1 MRDYLINICKK
12 YIGVPY
18 VWGGESRSEGGFD
31 CSGYVCVALNDI
43 GLKVGRLTAQ
53 GYYNK
58 FKSQPCSPYTKGALL
73 FFGRST
79 KAITHVAISD
89 GSGFMYESIGGKSNN
104 KYNPGKGVT
113 RSKITRRGD
122 LVAACDPLAGIAS
135 PYYPKY
141 SGTSARLDVI
151 LKAVGAPYGSV
162 NNRKK
167 LANINGIEAYKGT
180 LSQNLKLIALAKSGK
195 LVRV

>member
-12 YIGVPY
+12 YLGVPY

-31 CSGYVCVALNDI
+31 CSGFVDVALNEA
-43 GLKVGRLTAQ
+43 GLKVARLTAQ

-58 FKSQPCSPYTKGALL
+58 FKSHPCSPNTKGALL
-73 FFGRST
+73 FFGSST
-79 KAITHVAISD
+79 KSITHVAISD
-89 GSGFMYESIGGKSNN
+89 GAGYMYESIGGKANT
-104 KYNPGKGVT
+104 KYNPGKGVS
-113 RSKITRRGD
+113 RSKITRRRD

-141 SGTSARLDVI
+141 SGASVRLDEI
-151 LKAVGAPYGSV
+151 LNAVGAPYGSV

>member
-1 MRDYLINICKK
+1 MRDYLINNCKK
-12 YIGVPY
+12 YLGAPY
-18 VWGGESRSEGGFD
+18 VWGGESRNEGGYD
-31 CSGYVCVALNDI
+31 CSGYVYNVLLDS
-43 GLKVGRLTAQ
+43 GLAVGRTTAQ

-58 FKSQPCSPYTKGALL
+58 YKTRLCSPNTKGALL
-73 FFGRST
+73 FFGKST

-89 GSGFMYESIGGKSNN
+89 GAGYMYESIGGKANT
-104 KYNPGKGVT
+104 KYNPGKGVS
-113 RSKITRRGD
+113 RSKITRRSD
-122 LVAACDPLAGIAS
+122 LVAACDPLAGIVS

-141 SGTSARLDVI
+141 SGASVRLDEI

-195 LVRV
+195 LVKV

>member
-1 MRDYLINICKK
+1 MRDLLINNCLK

-18 VWGGESRSEGGFD
+18 VWGGESRAEGGFD
-31 CSGYVCVALNDI
+31 CSGFVYNVLNDT
-43 GLKVGRLTAQ
+43 GLKVGRTTAQ

-58 FKSQPCSPYTKGALL
+58 FKSSPCNVQTRGALL
-73 FFGRST
+73 FFGKST
-79 KAITHVAISD
+79 SSITHVAISD
-89 GSGFMYESIGGKSNN
+89 GHGKMYESIGSKRNT
-104 KYNPGKGVT
+104 KANPGKGVT
-113 RSKITRRGD
+113 LSNITRRGD
-122 LVAACDPLAGIAS
+122 LVAACDPLAKVLS
-135 PYYPKY
+135 PFYPKY
-141 SGTSARLDVI
+141 TGSSVRLDEI

-167 LANINGIEAYKGT
+167 LASINGIVNYKGS

>member
-1 MRDYLINICKK
+1 MRDLLINNCLK

-18 VWGGESRSEGGFD
+18 VWGGESRAEGGFD
-31 CSGYVCVALNDI
+31 CSGFVYNVLNDT
-43 GLKVGRLTAQ
+43 GLKVGRTTAQ

-58 FKSQPCSPYTKGALL
+58 FKSSPCNVQTRGALL
-73 FFGRST
+73 FFGKCTSS
-79 KAITHVAISD
+79 ITHVAISD
-89 GSGFMYESIGGKSNN
+89 GHGKMYESIGSKRNT
-104 KYNPGKGVT
+104 KANPGKGVT
-113 RSKITRRGD
+113 LSNITRRGD
-122 LVAACDPLAGIAS
+122 LVAACDPLAKVLS
-135 PYYPKY
+135 PFYPKY
-141 SGTSARLDVI
+141 TGSSVRLDEI

-167 LANINGIEAYKGT
+167 LANINGIINYKGS